1 MNSKKSKSLIQYFIQ
16 LAIIILAAYIASITF
31 FRLDLT
37 SDKRYS
43 LTPASIELMESLE
56 NDILV
61 RVYLKGDYPADF
73 KQLENATRE
82 LLEELRSYSN
92 DHLEFVFINPSES
105 SDKKEREK
113 FYGDLVK
120 SGLIYTNIPIETS
133 DGIQEKIL
141 FPGALIS
148 LGEKEIP
155 VQLLKG
161 RERIPNAVMINQS
174 INNLEYEFSS
184 AIQKLLQ
191 TNKKNIAFIEGH
203 GELEG
208 IEVED
213 MYSSLLEYYNVER
226 VSIDE
231 NINSLSSVIDGK
243 GYRVNKYDLIII
255 AKPQFAFSDKDRFIL
270 DQYIMH
276 EGKVIWMMDGVNAD
290 MDSLRATQ
298 QNIALPTKFNLE
310 DMLFN
315 YGARINK
322 DLILDKTCA
331 PIMLNVGNFGDQAQ
345 MKMFPWYFSP
355 ILIPMS
361 SHPIVSNVDPILTQF
376 ASSVDAVGDSSIHKT
391 VLLESSDL
399 TRIYKAPAR
408 VNLAIVNS
416 PMDFS
421 VNAEPYRP
429 VAILLEGEFE
439 SFFKFSISPV
449 IKEADEIDFKEKSGA
464 TKMIVIGD
472 GDIIRNPVNAAQRRF
487 YPLGYDKN
495 AGRIVYG
502 NKDFLMNAVNFLL
515 SDQQLISIRSK
526 TITLRQLNS
535 EKVKTEYR
543 FWQSINLI
551 LPVMPIV
558 ALGIGLNWYRKKKY
572 RA

>member
-1 MNSKKSKSLIQYFIQ
+1 MNSKKSKSIIQFFIQ
-16 LAIIILAAYIASITF
+16 LGIIVLAAYILSISF
-31 FRLDLT
+31 FRIDLT
-37 SDKRYS
+37 SEKRYS
-43 LTPASIELMESLE
+43 LTQSTIELMENLD

-73 KQLENATRE
+73 KRLENATRE

-113 FYGDLVK
+113 FYGDLMQ
-120 SGLIYTNIPIETS
+120 SGLLYTNLPIETS

-148 LGEKEIP
+148 LGETEIP
-155 VQLLKG
+155 IQILKG
-161 RERIPNAVMINQS
+161 RERVANASMINQS
-174 INNLEYEFSS
+174 INNLEYEFTS
-184 AIQKLLQ
+184 AFQKLLQ
-191 TNKKNIAFIEGH
+191 KNKKSIAFIEGH
-203 GELEG
+203 GELASIDVG
-208 IEVED
+208 DITA
-213 MYSSLLEYYNVER
+213 SLKEYYNVDR
-226 VSIDE
+226 VMINE
-231 NINSLSSVIDGK
+231 NINSLSNVIDGK
-243 GYRVNKYDLIII
+243 GYRINKYDLILV
-255 AKPQFAFSDKDRFIL
+255 AKPQVEFSDKDRFIL

-276 EGKVIWMMDGVNAD
+276 GGKVIWMIDGVVAD
-290 MDSLRATQ
+290 MDSLRVSQ
-298 QNIALPTKFNLE
+298 QNIAPPTNLRLE

-345 MKMFPWYFSP
+345 MKMFPWYFNP
-355 ILIPMS
+355 ILIPLS
-361 SHPIVSNVDPILTQF
+361 SHPIVSNVDPVLTQF

-391 VLLESSDL
+391 VLLESSEL

-408 VNLAIVNS
+408 INLAIVNS

-421 VNAEPYRP
+421 SNAQPFRP

-439 SFFKFSISPV
+439 SFFKFSLSPAL
-449 IKEADEIDFKEKSGA
+449 KNADEIDFKEKSIP
-464 TKMIVIGD
+464 TKMIIIGD
-472 GDIIRNPVNAAQRRF
+472 GDIIRNTVNEARNRL

-495 AGRIVYG
+495 AGRVVYG
-502 NKDFLMNAVNFLL
+502 NKDFFMNAVNFLL

-526 TITLRQLNS
+526 TITLRQLNI

-543 FWQSINLI
+543 FWQLINLI
-551 LPVMPIV
+551 LPIFIIILM
-558 ALGIGLNWYRKKKY
+558 GIGLNYYRKKKY
-572 RA
+572 QA

>member
-16 LAIIILAAYIASITF
+16 LAIIVLAAYIASISF

-37 SDKRYS
+37 SEKRYS

-120 SGLIYTNIPIETS
+120 SGLIYTNIPIESS

-255 AKPQFAFSDKDRFIL
+255 AKPQYAFSDKDRFIL

-276 EGKVIWMMDGVNAD
+276 EGKVIWLMDGVSAD

-449 IKEADEIDFKEKSGA
+449 IKEADEIDFKEKSGP

-472 GDIIRNPVNAAQRRF
+472 GDIIRNPVNEAQRRF

-551 LPVMPIV
+551 LPVLLIIM
-558 ALGIGLNWYRKKKY
+558 LGIGLNWYRKKKY